1 MATARGT
8 EAAALIAAL
17 KASPEEFS
25 LVQAVRVLER
35 AARQAKAEDPRLA
48 AATPLGQ
55 DGDPRLEPMRFK
67 GAVGVAFPSGDLA
80 GFTEAQPP
88 RLVVETM
95 TLDGVAGALPPAYA
109 EIAIQA
115 ERGRQHGYHAFLDMF
130 LHRFVSHFVGA
141 SRKYRLPL
149 AYEAAEDRGGDQ
161 FSAALAGLI
170 GLGTPFLD
178 GRLAVPDD
186 VLLHHAGLLS
196 RRQMPLVALSSLLG
210 NVFDC
215 EIEVIPFIRSIIP
228 IPRDEQSR
236 LPDSQ
241 YPDGRFCR
249 LGIDAV
255 AGTRVVDVQ
264 GRFRIRI
271 GPLDYPAFR
280 SWMPDQAKVKALADL
295 TRIAVGPDFGFEL
308 QLILRRDQV
317 PPPRLGAGGDGAQ
330 SHLGWNLW
338 MTGRPFDNDPDDAIF
353 DLDAV

>member
-8 EAAALIAAL
+8 ETAALIAAL

-35 AARQAKAEDPRLA
+35 AARRAKAEDPRLA
-48 AATPLGQ
+48 DPTPIGQ
-55 DGDPRLEPMRFK
+55 DGDPRLEPVRFK

-80 GFTEAQPP
+80 AYADGLPP
-88 RLVVETM
+88 RLSVEAM

-109 EIAIQA
+109 EIAIQT

-130 LHRFVSHFVGA
+130 LHRFVSHFVQA

-149 AYEAAEDRGGDQ
+149 AFEAAADDQ

-170 GLGTPFLD
+170 GLGTPYLD
-178 GRLAVPDD
+178 DRLAVPDD

-196 RRQMPLVALSSLLG
+196 RRQMPLVALAAMLG
-210 NVFDC
+210 NVFGT
-215 EIEVIPFIRSIIP
+215 EIEIIPFIRNIIP
-228 IPRDEQSR
+228 IPPAEQSR
-236 LPDSQ
+236 LPDTAF
-241 YPDGRFCR
+241 PDGRFCR
-249 LGIDAV
+249 LGVDAV
-255 AGTRVVDVQ
+255 AGARVVDVQ

-271 GPLDYPAFR
+271 GPLDYAGFR
-280 SWMPDQAKVKALADL
+280 SWLPDQPKVKALADL

-308 QLILRRDQV
+308 QLSLRRDQV
-317 PPPRLGAGGDGAQ
+317 PAPRLGGDGTTQ

-338 MTGRPFDNDPDDAIF
+338 MSDRPFDHDPDDAIF